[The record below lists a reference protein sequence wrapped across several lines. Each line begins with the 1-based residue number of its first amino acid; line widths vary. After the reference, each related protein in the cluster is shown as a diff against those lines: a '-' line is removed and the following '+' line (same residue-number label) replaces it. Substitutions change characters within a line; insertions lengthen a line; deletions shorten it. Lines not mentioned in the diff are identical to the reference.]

1 MSHKILENETKA
13 SNTGKVGEG
22 SYCSL
27 IYEMKTNETG
37 ALIRETER
45 GFPFLRFRKFHNL
58 Y

>member
-1 MSHKILENETKA
+1 MKQKHGKG